1 MTVLIQF
8 YLQNSRWAGFGP
20 QVIVHWCI
28 LSRYTK
34 FIDSLNNY
42 SNFSCVSW
50 ALTPSILMGFFFLI
64 LSRSAFLTLSRDIS
78 GWGTILEPFH
88 SFTLF
93 AYFSVCHQLTL
104 FSHSS
109 LNLTLIM
116 LDNDKLFFKGVEPV
130 YMSVS
135 TEISLF
141 HILADMADF

>member
-28 LSRYTK
+28 LSRYTNT
-34 FIDSLNNY
+34 DSLNNY
-42 SNFSCVSW
+42 SNFSC
-50 ALTPSILMGFFFLI
+50 ALLGFNPIYLDGFFFFFFNPVLI
-64 LSRSAFLTLSRDIS
+64 CFPHFCLETSL
-78 GWGTILEPFH
+78 GWGTYAYWSH
-88 SFTLF
+88 STVLF
-93 AYFSVCHQLTL
+93 LISAYFSVCHQLTL
-104 FSHSS
+104 FPIPS

-135 TEISLF
+135 C
-141 HILADMADF
+141 D